1 MGPGSAEQREERCT
15 ASGTRQL
22 PGFFMNL
29 FHLLAARRAAGK
41 PVRVA
46 LIGAGKFGSMF
57 LSQVPH
63 TPGLEVSV
71 IIEIDRSRRGEAC
84 RTVGWDEA
92 RIAATIFTDDGAR
105 AIAGGAMDV
114 VVEATGNPA
123 VGIRHARAAI
133 AAGKHVVMV
142 NVEADAL
149 AGPLLA
155 EEARQAGVVY
165 SLAYGDQ
172 PALTAEMVDWAR
184 ATGFR
189 VVAAGKG
196 TKYLPLY
203 HDVTPDDVWS
213 YYGLTADEARAAG
226 MNSQMFNSFLD
237 GTKSAIE
244 MAAIANACGLDVPS
258 DGLLF
263 PPCGVDDLPHVMR
276 PRDKGGVLE
285 KAGLAEVVSS
295 LERDG
300 RPVFRDLRWGVYVV
314 LEAPND
320 YAADCFRQYGLKT
333 DASGRYAAMY
343 KPYHLIG
350 LELNISILSAA
361 LRREPTGQPHG
372 FRGDV
377 AAVAKR
383 DLRAGAMLDGEGG
396 YTVWGRLMPAA
407 ASLKAGALPIG
418 LAHRVTLKNNVGRG
432 AVVRWADVEFDA
444 GNDTIKTRKAMEAVF
459 ASAR

>member
-1 MGPGSAEQREERCT
+1 
-15 ASGTRQL
+15 
-22 PGFFMNL
+22 MNL
-29 FHLLAARRAAGK
+29 FSLLQARNATGK

-57 LSQVPH
+57 LAQVPH
-63 TPGLEVSV
+63 VPGLDVTAIV
-71 IIEIDRSRRGEAC
+71 DLDPQRAKDAC
-84 RTVGWDEA
+84 KTVGWDEA
-92 RIAATIFTDDGAR
+92 LIAATAFTSDA
-105 AIAGGAMDV
+105 AKAMSADV
-114 VVEATGNPA
+114 EVVIEATGNPA
-123 VGIRHARAAI
+123 AGIRHARAAI
-133 AAGKHVVMV
+133 AAGKHIVMV
-142 NVEADAL
+142 NVEADVL

-155 EEARQAGVVY
+155 QEARKAGVVY

-196 TKYLPLY
+196 TKYLPAY
-203 HDVTPDDVWS
+203 HDVTPEDVWQH
-213 YYGLTADEARAAG
+213 YGLTAAAAQSAG
-226 MNSQMFNSFLD
+226 MNPQMFNSFLD

-244 MAAIANACGLDVPS
+244 MAAIANATGLGVPG

-263 PPCGVDDLPHVMR
+263 PPCGVDDLPHVLR
-276 PRDKGGVLE
+276 PREAGGILE
-285 KAGLAEVVSS
+285 KAGMVEVVSS

-350 LELNISILSAA
+350 LELNISVLSAA
-361 LRREPTGQPHG
+361 LRKEPTGQPLG

-377 AAVAKR
+377 VAMAKR
-383 DLRAGAMLDGEGG
+383 NLRSGEMLDGEGG

-407 ASLKAGALPIG
+407 TSLQLGALPIG
-418 LAHRVTLKNNVGRG
+418 LAHRVRLTRDIVHG
-432 AVVRWADVEFDA
+432 AVVRWSDVAIEP
-444 GNDTIKTRKAMEAVF
+444 NDETVKVRKAMEAAF
-459 ASAR
+459 SG